1 MVKGQQEEVQGYQDI
16 VEKFGQEKVQSR
28 SKWLYDLLCA
38 YVTQNNLIDQV
49 SISKSVL
56 KHVLIDYFVDI
67 DRLKEF
73 SNIPKANDSKIYAY
87 LCFWLL
93 RHKPLQINQ
102 QFDSQDLVFINEDFV
117 AHLLRS
123 YLFSTPDNIPV
134 MNNKR
139 EEVDNFTSTLLYY
152 FKYREYSAKNI
163 EMIILAFLAGRGYQ
177 YSVDYQHR

>member
-1 MVKGQQEEVQGYQDI
+1 MVKGEQEEVQGYQYI

-28 SKWLYDLLCA
+28 AKWLYDLLCD
-38 YVTQNNLIDQV
+38 YVSQNNLIDQV
-49 SISKSVL
+49 SISQSVL
-56 KHVLIDYFVDI
+56 KHVLVDYFVDI
-67 DRLKEF
+67 DRLKDF

-93 RHKPLQINQ
+93 RHKPLQISQ
-102 QFDSQDLVFINEDFV
+102 QFDTQNLVFVNEDFV

-123 YLFSTPDNIPV
+123 YLFSKPDNVPV
-134 MNNKR
+134 MNNKQ
-139 EEVDNFTSTLLYY
+139 EEVDSFIGTLQYY